1 MSTTENLAELASAG
15 FSVAELVWCE
25 HEMALYR
32 ARA

>member
-1 MSTTENLAELASAG
+1 MSTSENLGELARAG
-15 FSVAELVWCE
+15 FSVAEVVWCE